1 MFTDTHCH
9 IHEESYQDRE
19 AAYERAMEAGVDR
32 LICVGTDVTT
42 SEEAVEFARTHENA
56 WAIIG
61 IHPHEAKRDG
71 ERLGELKA
79 LLDDP
84 SNAAKI
90 VGIGE
95 IGLDYFYNH
104 SPREVQIRILKA
116 QVDLATAYNLPISFH
131 VREAFDDFW
140 PIFESYKDLRGVLH
154 SYTDNLSNL
163 GKAISYGLYIG
174 VNGISTFA
182 KDKTDVYQ
190 AIPLEK
196 MLLETDAPFL
206 TPVPNRGKVNE
217 PAFITHVANHLSDL
231 HSVSLEELSA
241 ATQRNA
247 TTLFLNK

>member
-241 ATQRNA
+241 TTQRNA